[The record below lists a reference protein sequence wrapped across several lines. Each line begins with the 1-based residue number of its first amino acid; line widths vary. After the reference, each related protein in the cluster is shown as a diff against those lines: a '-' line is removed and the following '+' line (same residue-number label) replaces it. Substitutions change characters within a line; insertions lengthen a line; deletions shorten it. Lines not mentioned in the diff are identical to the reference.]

1 MSPGTED
8 SSIFLQL
15 RWQAVLFS
23 SYQFSTNRQKLAGFE
38 RQKPL
43 GSIFIVFPSRTQRNR
58 VWMGV
63 QICVMFLSFPAK
75 HRAAGCFQIDI
86 KRELCCFPSLLPE
99 SE

>member
-1 MSPGTED
+1 MVIITGPPE
-8 SSIFLQL
+8 
-15 RWQAVLFS
+15 A
-23 SYQFSTNRQKLAGFE
+23 QFKV
-38 RQKPL
+38 P
-43 GSIFIVFPSRTQRNR
+43 IFIVFPSRTQRNR

-86 KRELCCFPSLLPE
+86 KWELCCFPSLLPE